1 VTRVFAVRHG
11 ASWANGCQRLLL
23 GLVLLLP
30 LAFPGPAV
38 AQLPPPPPRSLESN
52 TVLLEVRI
60 GQSVLTDSLNA
71 FQFGQKIFLPLGEM
85 AGLMTI
91 AIRAYPAEGA
101 GRGFIRGENRAF
113 SLNVANRTV
122 TLADTTSTFDPA
134 SVLRQDDDIYVE
146 SKLLASWLLVDFEI
160 NLSSLSMTLN
170 PREPLPLQARLDR
183 EAKIAGLSGPA
194 RPAELNYPR
203 KDNPYRLID
212 APFVD
217 QTLSFGAQRGVSNP
231 SNNASYTTYMRG
243 DLAGLQASAYLSG
256 SNQGDSRQSR
266 FTVGRSDPQAE
277 LLGPLRA
284 RNFSLGN
291 ISVPGVQNISLSR
304 DVGNGFSVS
313 NLPLDRPTRFASHSL
328 QGDLPPGWD
337 VELYLNNVLI
347 AYQQSRGDGKYA
359 FEDLSLV
366 YGSNE
371 FRLVFHGPQGQLRV
385 ERKSFL
391 LDGSLNVPGSF
402 YYNVASSRGATG
414 LQHSAAVAEW
424 GISKFLTSTLGVVNL
439 QAADGKRQSYTS
451 LGLNGFAGNAVF
463 VGNLTKQSNGGSLY
477 EFSARS
483 RLAGV
488 SVGWNHLQLQ
498 DFTSELFPS
507 SADPVRYRDRLR
519 FDGLVTDKSW
529 GNFPFTLELQR
540 DSYQSGASALDARG
554 LISTSVGFTTL
565 SNTLHLSNNQGVR
578 AVDGAIRISG
588 NAGYFRLGGQAS
600 YLLRPKAE
608 LAALALAADRA
619 LAAGYLL
626 NVSGTYTFQDKVLRL
641 TSSLNK
647 SFGRYAIA
655 LTGGYSSRHEFTI
668 GIQIFTAIGRDPRRS
683 QLIFDAVPMAESGA
697 VSARVFHDRNGNGIM
712 DAGEEPVKNVGFLVN
727 SSNHPVRTD
736 ESGIAYV
743 GHLLGNRNADIAVN
757 PASVEDPQLASL
769 IKGVRLT
776 PRPGNVTQIEFPL
789 VQTGEIDGT
798 VYLINNGRK
807 RGVGNVLVELVD
819 ASGKVVAETR
829 SGSDGFFVV
838 VEVLPGEYSL
848 RVGEDQL
855 KELKLR
861 YSGLRKVTMSPE
873 GTFVNGQDFSLERF

>member
-1 VTRVFAVRHG
+1 MPHAD
-11 ASWANGCQRLLL
+11 SWVNCCQRLLL
-23 GLVLLLP
+23 GLFFLLP
-30 LAFPGPAV
+30 LAFPGTAR
-38 AQLPPPPPRSLESN
+38 AQLASPRALESN

-60 GQSVLTDSLNA
+60 GQNGLTDSLNA
-71 FQFGQKIFLPLGEM
+71 FQLGQKIFLPLSEM
-85 AGLMTI
+85 AALMTI

-101 GRGFIRGENRAF
+101 GRGFVRGESRAF
-113 SLNVANRTV
+113 SLNVANSTV
-122 TLADTTSTFDPA
+122 TLAEKTSTFDPA
-134 SVLRQDDDIYVE
+134 NVLRQDDDIYVE
-146 SKLLASWLLVDFEI
+146 SKLLAAWLLVDFEI
-160 NLSSLSMTLN
+160 NLSSLSVTLN
-170 PREPLPLQARLDR
+170 PREPLPLQARLER
-183 EAKIAGLSGPA
+183 EAKIAGLSAPAGPT
-194 RPAELNYPR
+194 ELNYPR
-203 KDNPYRLID
+203 IDNPYRLID

-217 QTLSFGAQRGVSNP
+217 QTLSFGAQRGVSNS
-231 SNNASYTTYMRG
+231 SNSAAYTTYMRG
-243 DLAGLQASAYLSG
+243 DLGGLQASAYLSG

-277 LLGPLRA
+277 LLGPLKA
-284 RNFSLGN
+284 RSFSLGS

-304 DVGNGFSVS
+304 DAGNGFSVT

-359 FEDLSLV
+359 FDDLSLV

-402 YYNVASSRGATG
+402 FYNVASSRGATG
-414 LQHSAAVAEW
+414 LQQSAALAEW
-424 GISKFLTSTLGVVNL
+424 GMSKFLTSTLGVVNL
-439 QAADGKRQSYTS
+439 QAADGKHQSYTS
-451 LGLNGFAGNAVF
+451 MGLNGFAGNAVF
-463 VGNLTKQSNGGSLY
+463 VGNLTKQLNGGSLY
-477 EFSARS
+477 EFSVRS
-483 RLAGV
+483 RLAGIA
-488 SVGWNHLQLQ
+488 VGWNHLQLQ

-540 DSYQSGASALDARG
+540 DSYQSGTTALDARG

-565 SNTLHLSNNQGVR
+565 SNTLHLSSNQGVR
-578 AVDGAIRISG
+578 AVDGAIRVSG
-588 NAGYFRLGGQAS
+588 NAGSFRLGGQAS
-600 YLLRPKAE
+600 YLLRPKAQ
-608 LAALALAADRA
+608 LSTLALAADR
-619 LAAGYLL
+619 LLGAGYLL
-626 NVSGTYTFQDKVLRL
+626 NVSGTYTFLDKVLRL

-655 LTGGYSSRHEFTI
+655 LTGGLSSRREFTI
-668 GIQIFTAIGRDPRRS
+668 GIQLFTAIGRDPRRS

-727 SSNHPVRTD
+727 SSSHPVRTD

-743 GHLLGNRNADIAVN
+743 GHLLGNRNTDISVN
-757 PASVEDPQLASL
+757 PATVEDPQLASL
-769 IKGVRLT
+769 LKGARVT
-776 PRPGNVTQIEFPL
+776 TRPGNVTQIEFPL

-798 VYLINNGRK
+798 VYLLNNGRK

-838 VEVLPGEYSL
+838 VEVLPGEYRL

-855 KELKLR
+855 KELKLG
-861 YSGLRKVTMSPE
+861 YSGLRKVTMSSE
-873 GTFVNGQDFSLERF
+873 GTFVNGQDFSLERL

>member
-1 VTRVFAVRHG
+1 MVGAFAVRH
-11 ASWANGCQRLLL
+11 AAIWAICCQGLLL
-23 GLVLLLP
+23 GLILFLP
-30 LAFPGPAV
+30 LVFSDTAR
-38 AQLPPPPPRSLESN
+38 AQPSSSTSRSLDSN
-52 TVLLEVRI
+52 TVLLEIRI
-60 GQSVLTDSLNA
+60 GEHVLSDSLNA
-71 FQFGQKIFLPLGEM
+71 FQFGQKIFLPLGEL
-85 AGLMTI
+85 ASLMTI
-91 AIRAYPAEGA
+91 AIRAFPDEGT
-101 GRGFIRGENRAF
+101 GRGFIRGESRTF
-113 SLNVANRTV
+113 SLNVPNRTV
-122 TLADTTSTFDPA
+122 TLAEKSSMFDPA
-134 SVLRQDDDIYVE
+134 NVLRQDDDIYVE
-146 SKLLASWLLVDFEI
+146 SKLLADWLLVDFEI
-160 NLSSLSMTLN
+160 NLSSLSVKLK

-183 EAKIAGLSGPA
+183 EAKIAGLSAPSK
-194 RPAELNYPR
+194 PAELNYPR
-203 KDNPYRLID
+203 KDNPYRLFD

-217 QTLSFGAQRGVSNP
+217 QTLSLGAQRGTGNP

-256 SNQGDSRQSR
+256 SNQSNSQQSR

-284 RNFSLGN
+284 RSFSLGN
-291 ISVPGVQNISLSR
+291 ISVPGMPNISLSR
-304 DVGNGFSVS
+304 DVGKGFSVS
-313 NLPLDRPTRFASHSL
+313 NVPLDRPTRFASHSL

-347 AYQQSRGDGKYA
+347 AYQQSRGDGKYS
-359 FEDLSLV
+359 FDDLSLV

-402 YYNVASSRGATG
+402 FYNVASSRGSTG
-414 LQHSAAVAEW
+414 LQQSAAVAEW
-424 GISKFLTSTLGVVNL
+424 GLSKFLTSTLGVVNL
-439 QAADGKRQSYTS
+439 EAADGKRQSYTS
-451 LGLNGFAGNAVF
+451 MGLNGFAGNAVL

-488 SVGWNHLQLQ
+488 SVGWNHLQLH
-498 DFTSELFPS
+498 DFTSELFPKS
-507 SADPVRYRDRLR
+507 SDPVRSRDRLR
-519 FDGLVTDKSW
+519 FDGLLMGQSLGD
-529 GNFPFTLELQR
+529 FPFTLELQR
-540 DSYQSGASALDARG
+540 DGYQSGAQALDARG
-554 LISTSVGFTTL
+554 LLSASVGFTTL
-565 SNTLHLSNNQGVR
+565 SNSLHISNSQGVR

-600 YLLRPKAE
+600 YLLRPKAQ
-608 LAALALAADRA
+608 LSALALSADRQ
-619 LAAGYLL
+619 LGAGYLV
-626 NVSGTYTFQDKVLRL
+626 NVSGAYTFQDAVLRL

-655 LTGGYSSRHEFTI
+655 LTGGYSSRREFSA

-697 VSARVFHDRNGNGIM
+697 VSVRVFHDRNGNGVM
-712 DAGEEPVKNVGFLVN
+712 DKGEEPVKNVGFLVN

-736 ESGIAYV
+736 ASGIAYV

-769 IKGVRLT
+769 LKGVRVI
-776 PRPGNVTQIEFPL
+776 PRPGSVTQIEFPL

-798 VYLINNGRK
+798 VYLVNNGRK

-819 ASGKVVAETR
+819 ASGKIVAETR

-855 KELKLR
+855 KELNLR
-861 YSGLRKVTMSPE
+861 YSGLRKVTMSPA
-873 GTFVNGQDFSLERF
+873 GTFVNGQDFSLERL